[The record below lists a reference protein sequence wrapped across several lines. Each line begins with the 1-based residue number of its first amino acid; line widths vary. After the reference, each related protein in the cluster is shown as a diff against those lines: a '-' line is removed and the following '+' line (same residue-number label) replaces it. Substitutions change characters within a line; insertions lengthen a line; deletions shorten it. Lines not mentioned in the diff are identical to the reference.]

1 MFCSDC
7 GAEIEDDS
15 KFCSSCG
22 AASTS
27 GPMFCSDCGAE
38 LTEDAKFCIS
48 CGSNVSTVGK
58 STDVTPIESK
68 QLDVTNSHEAFIKK
82 QHIIL
87 QKQANYIK
95 SETSA
100 IERKE
105 LTQATLPPDL
115 LVIGICNS
123 CNDQI
128 EFPLSLDGS
137 TTECPSCGSETELH
151 APKDDEENE
160 RPHLWNPNV
169 ASSLSVFLTPIFG
182 AYIHAKNWIELG
194 DRDKAETNKKWV
206 TVCTIYLVISF
217 ILFLLLDLSTL
228 NPNNPRVSDSSA
240 FIGNFLG
247 LIYRGIGVLLLLG
260 WYFTQGKPQADYIKE
275 NYLGEYDKKG
285 WGIPIL
291 IAFGAFLFLSMVFGA
306 IYYFFEQ
313 LKFYGF

>member
-1 MFCSDC
+1 MYCSDC
-7 GAEIEDDS
+7 GAEIEGDS

-22 AASTS
+22 AALTS
-27 GPMFCSDCGAE
+27 GPILCSDCGAE
-38 LTEDAKFCIS
+38 LTEDAKFCVS
-48 CGSNVSTVGK
+48 CGSSVSTVGK

-82 QHIIL
+82 QQIIL

-95 SETSA
+95 SQTSA
-100 IERKE
+100 IEKKE
-105 LTQATLPPDL
+105 PSQAALPPDL
-115 LVIGICNS
+115 LVIGICSS

-160 RPHLWNPNV
+160 RLHLWNPNV
-169 ASSLSVFLTPIFG
+169 ASSLSVFFTPIFG
-182 AYIHAKNWIELG
+182 AYVHAKNWIELG

-206 TVCTIYLVISF
+206 TVYTLYLVLSF
-217 ILFLLLDLSTL
+217 IFILLKDLSTL
-228 NPNNPRVSDSSA
+228 NPNIPRASGSSVS
-240 FIGNFLG
+240 
-247 LIYRGIGVLLLLG
+247 LIVSVTGVLLLLG

-275 NYLGEYDKKG
+275 NYFGEFDKKG
-285 WGIPIL
+285 WGIPIS
-291 IAFGAFLFLSMVFGA
+291 IAFGAFLFLMMVFGA

-313 LKFYGF
+313 LKFYGISFF